1 MFQMVILPLIIA
13 KLLIT
18 EEEISPIVKR
28 ATGVEEVLKGEKK
41 MWIARDKDGEL
52 TLFSNKPH
60 RCRVVMNLGCINGR
74 IYRYNDFRLKY
85 VS

>member
-1 MFQMVILPLIIA
+1 MGRRSQIMILPLIIA

-41 MWIARDKDGEL
+41 CG
-52 TLFSNKPH
+52 
-60 RCRVVMNLGCINGR
+60 
-74 IYRYNDFRLKY
+74 
-85 VS
+85 